1 MNESIYRTAMRSHAC
16 GELTAEHANADVI
29 LCGWVA
35 SRRDHGGVTFI
46 DLRDRE
52 GIVQVVFHP
61 EDAADAHTAAQRLS
75 AEDVVQVAGR
85 VHTRPAGMT
94 NPQLP
99 TGEVEVAAAS
109 VEILS
114 EAETPPFP
122 VEDRVEAGEELRLR
136 YRYLDLR
143 RHEMTEALRIRHRIN
158 AITRDHMDSLGF
170 LEVETPLLTRSTP
183 EGARDFLVPSRLWP
197 GTFYALPQS
206 PQQLKQLLMVAGQDR
221 YYQIVRC
228 LRDEAPRADR
238 SFEFTQLDVEMSFVD
253 QEDVFAVIEP
263 LYARFVREIHGVEVP
278 TPFPRMTYDEML
290 RRFGSD
296 KPDLR
301 YGLELAD
308 LGSVFAGTGF
318 NAFAS
323 VLATED
329 GAIKGL
335 AAPGGG
341 QLSRKELD
349 QLVQDAKGRGAAG
362 LVWIVVE
369 GDGVRSPVEK
379 HLSKD
384 EVDGVLTMTGASEG
398 DLVCI
403 VADHVDR
410 VHVALDGARRDL
422 ADRLDLV
429 PEGEWRYV
437 WYTDPPLFDWSEEEG
452 KWVSNHHPFTSPA
465 SDDLDPKTATS
476 KGYDLVLN
484 GYEVGGGSI
493 RIHRPEVQEQVFA
506 VLGLTGAEIEEKFGH
521 LIRAFRYGAPPH
533 GGIAMGLDRIVMLMA
548 GKETLR
554 EVTAF
559 PKAQSGADPL
569 TGAPAPVDAAQLREV
584 GLQVLAPTK
593 EQRDGAGEE

>member
-1 MNESIYRTAMRSHAC
+1 
-16 GELTAEHANADVI
+16 
-29 LCGWVA
+29 
-35 SRRDHGGVTFI
+35 
-46 DLRDRE
+46 
-52 GIVQVVFHP
+52 
-61 EDAADAHTAAQRLS
+61 
-75 AEDVVQVAGR
+75 
-85 VHTRPAGMT
+85 
-94 NPQLP
+94 
-99 TGEVEVAAAS
+99 
-109 VEILS
+109 
-114 EAETPPFP
+114 
-122 VEDRVEAGEELRLR
+122 
-136 YRYLDLR
+136 
-143 RHEMTEALRIRHRIN
+143 MTEALRIRHRIN

-329 GAIKGL
+329 GAIRDSRRG
-335 AAPGGG
+335 AGS
-341 QLSRKELD
+341 SRKELD

-398 DLVCI
+398 TWSASWPTMSIGCTWPST
-403 VADHVDR
+403 AR
-410 VHVALDGARRDL
+410 DGTWPIDSTWFPRESGAT
-422 ADRLDLV
+422 
-429 PEGEWRYV
+429 
-437 WYTDPPLFDWSEEEG
+437 WYTDPPCSTG
-452 KWVSNHHPFTSPA
+452 ARRRKWVSNHHPFTSPA

-476 KGYDLVLN
+476 
-484 GYEVGGGSI
+484 
-493 RIHRPEVQEQVFA
+493 
-506 VLGLTGAEIEEKFGH
+506 
-521 LIRAFRYGAPPH
+521 
-533 GGIAMGLDRIVMLMA
+533 
-548 GKETLR
+548 
-554 EVTAF
+554 
-559 PKAQSGADPL
+559 
-569 TGAPAPVDAAQLREV
+569 
-584 GLQVLAPTK
+584 
-593 EQRDGAGEE
+593 RDTTSS